1 MAESKK
7 YFWLRL
13 KRDFFKRHDVQI
25 IEGVPNGKE
34 IILFYMKLMCESVDH
49 EGKLRFSDEIPYTKE
64 MLARITNTDSGI
76 VDEAI
81 ETLMRL
87 HMVEVLDDGT
97 FYLTHVPKMIGQAE
111 QDEHTRESTRNRVKA
126 FRERA
131 KENQNEECNVTET
144 LPKRY
149 SNVTCNGEI
158 EIDKEL
164 EIEKEKELKID
175 YQLIADMYNDTCVSF
190 PHLKS
195 LSDARKKAIK
205 ARLKFYTL
213 DDFKNLFEK
222 AEASD
227 FLKGRNDNN
236 WSATF
241 DWMIKD
247 TNMAKILDGNY
258 DNKAKRDNK
267 LEKSYEMISR
277 WAEEG

>member
-64 MLARITNTDSGI
+64 MLARITNTDAEI

-81 ETLMRL
+81 ENLMKL
-87 HMVEVLDDGT
+87 HMIEILDDKT
-97 FYLTHVPKMIGQAE
+97 FFIPEVIKLLGYETAWAKKKREYRTQRGQIE
-111 QDEHTRESTRNRVKA
+111 DNVLSMSS
-126 FRERA
+126 
-131 KENQNEECNVTET
+131 ECPPNV
-144 LPKRY
+144 RQ
-149 SNVTCNGEI
+149 EI
-158 EIDKEL
+158 EKEIEL
-164 EIEKEKELKID
+164 EIEKEIKNN

-195 LSDARKKAIK
+195 LSDARRKAIK
-205 ARLKFYTL
+205 ARLKLYTL
-213 DDFKNLFEK
+213 DDFQKMFEK

-227 FLKGRNDNN
+227 FLKGRNDRN

-258 DNKAKRDNK
+258 DNKKNN
-267 LEKSYEMISR
+267 LEQSYDMISR
-277 WAEEG
+277 WAEEE

>member
-97 FYLTHVPKMIGQAE
+97 FYLNHVPKMIGQAE

-164 EIEKEKELKID
+164 EIEKELKID

>member
-164 EIEKEKELKID
+164 VIEKEK
-175 YQLIADMYNDTCVSF
+175 
-190 PHLKS
+190 
-195 LSDARKKAIK
+195 
-205 ARLKFYTL
+205 
-213 DDFKNLFEK
+213 
-222 AEASD
+222 
-227 FLKGRNDNN
+227 
-236 WSATF
+236 
-241 DWMIKD
+241 
-247 TNMAKILDGNY
+247 
-258 DNKAKRDNK
+258 
-267 LEKSYEMISR
+267 
-277 WAEEG
+277 